1 MSADAGAGK
10 AKAPARATATAPRR
24 MAPREREQMILD
36 AAVDF
41 FADFGFDAQI
51 RHLAQRIGV
60 SQGLIFRYFGT
71 KEALIERVYQRTFL
85 ARWDPGWEALLADE
99 GLPLRQRLKRFLLS
113 YLTVTDDHR
122 WIRISMHSS
131 LAGRDMTRRYVEVH
145 VTGLLRLIARQVRLH
160 RGQDPAPEITPDEL
174 ELVWHLHSTVVYYLV
189 RKHITKSPVSAD
201 AETWI
206 GQAVDNFIR
215 GLGQGLGSGPQHGPG
230 DQPDTAA

>member
-1 MSADAGAGK
+1 MPDEVSAISRS
-10 AKAPARATATAPRR
+10 ARTSPAPRR

-36 AAVDF
+36 AAIDF

-60 SQGLIFRYFGT
+60 SQALIFRYFGT

-85 ARWDPGWEALLADE
+85 ARWDPGWEALLADAAQ
-99 GLPLRQRLKRFLLS
+99 PLRDRLKRFLVS
-113 YLTVTDDHR
+113 YLEVTDDHR

-160 RGQDPAPEITPDEL
+160 QGRDAAPEITPDEL
-174 ELVWHLHSTVVYYLV
+174 ELVWHLHSTVVYHLV
-189 RKHITKSPVSAD
+189 RKHITRSPVSAD
-201 AETWI
+201 AAGWI
-206 GQAVDNFIR
+206 ARVVDNFMD
-215 GLGQGLGSGPQHGPG
+215 GLPPAPG
-230 DQPDTAA
+230 ADQADTAA

>member
-1 MSADAGAGK
+1 MPADAGAGN
-10 AKAPARATATAPRR
+10 APARAPAAAPRR

-60 SQGLIFRYFGT
+60 SQALIFRYFGA

-85 ARWDPGWEALLADE
+85 ARWDPGWEALLADTTR
-99 GLPLRQRLKRFLLS
+99 PLRARLKGFLLS

-145 VTGLLRLIARQVRLH
+145 VTGLLRLIARQVRLYQG
-160 RGQDPAPEITPDEL
+160 RDPTPDITPEEL

-201 AETWI
+201 VETWI

-215 GLGQGLGSGPQHGPG
+215 GLGPERGPERGPD
-230 DQPDTAA
+230 DQPETAA